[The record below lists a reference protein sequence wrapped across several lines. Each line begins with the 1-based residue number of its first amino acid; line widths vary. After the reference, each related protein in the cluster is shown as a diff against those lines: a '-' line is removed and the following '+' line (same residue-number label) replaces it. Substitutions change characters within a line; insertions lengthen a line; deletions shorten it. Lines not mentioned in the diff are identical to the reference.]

1 MGQHEHISLPPFYFD
16 VHIDGSKKEVQ
27 NHVQNWINFVI
38 LEAIFHTSETDHWGR
53 IAKMASRGLFFHSD
67 FGSKIMK
74 FLCKIMKI
82 AILDTPEMKIRDTTF
97 EVAYGS
103 VSGPPKS

>member
-1 MGQHEHISLPPFYFD
+1 MGQLREISLPPFYFD
-16 VHIDGSKKEVQ
+16 VHIGGSKKEVKNQ
-27 NHVQNWINFVI
+27 VQNWTNFVI
-38 LEAIFHTSETDHWGR
+38 LEAIFQPSKTDPWGR
-53 IAKMASRGLFFHSD
+53 MAKMALRGLFFHSD
-67 FGSKIMK
+67 LGSKIMK

-97 EVAYGS
+97 EVAYGP